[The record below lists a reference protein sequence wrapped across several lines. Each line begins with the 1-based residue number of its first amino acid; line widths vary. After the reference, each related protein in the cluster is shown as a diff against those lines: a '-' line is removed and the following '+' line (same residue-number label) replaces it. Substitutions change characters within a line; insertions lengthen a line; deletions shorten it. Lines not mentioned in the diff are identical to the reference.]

1 MILRQFRGSGPGT
14 IILIVVTFSLVWAS
28 AFISLRHQFSLYFDL
43 DPMPL
48 YGLLSD
54 LVGTNP
60 MPGIIFALSLIT
72 VMVFSMVNLNSKL
85 IFINER
91 TFLPAVIYILLS
103 GLFPQYQVMNP
114 AVIGAIFLMFAI
126 RRIMEAYRVQ
136 GIAYNFFDASIL
148 IGIGSLFY
156 ANLIWFGLLVFIGIG
171 LLRTWNLKEVF
182 ISLTGLLTPFVMA
195 FAIFY
200 ISGRDL
206 RELMNLFEYNLFGK
220 PSEYALSGLTIF
232 AISFTG
238 LITAIAVIYLI
249 MTMNTKMIRPRKT
262 FSLLLWLLVLSIL
275 LFIFVRSV
283 SVEIIWITAIPVSY
297 ILSHYFIGAKKK
309 WAPEISFSLL
319 YVLILLIQIW
329 YLK

>member
-1 MILRQFRGSGPGT
+1 MILRQFRGTGPGT
-14 IILIVVTFSLVWAS
+14 IILIVVTFSFVWAS
-28 AFISLRHQFSLYFDL
+28 AFIRLRHQFSLYFDL

-60 MPGIIFALSLIT
+60 IPGIIFTLSLIT
-72 VMVFSMVNLNSKL
+72 VMAFSMVNLNSKL

-91 TFLPAVIYILLS
+91 TFLPAAIYILLS

-182 ISLTGLLTPFVMA
+182 ISLTGLLTPFVIA

-206 RELMNLFEYNLFGK
+206 RELMDLFEYNLFGK
-220 PSEYALSGLTIF
+220 PSEYAFSGLTIF

-238 LITAIAVIYLI
+238 FITAVAVIYLI

-283 SVEIIWITAIPVSY
+283 SVEMIWITAIPVSY

-309 WAPEISFSLL
+309 WVSEISFSLL

>member
-1 MILRQFRGSGPGT
+1 MILRQFRGTGPGT

-28 AFISLRHQFSLYFDL
+28 AFIRLRHQFSLYFDL

-60 MPGIIFALSLIT
+60 VPGIIFTLLLVILMA
-72 VMVFSMVNLNSKL
+72 FSIVNLNSKL

-103 GLFPQYQVMNP
+103 GLFPRYQVLNP
-114 AVIGAIFLMFAI
+114 AVIGAIFLMIAI

-136 GIAYNFFDASIL
+136 GIAYNFFDAALL

-156 ANLIWFGLLVFIGIG
+156 ANLIWFGLLVLIGIG
-171 LLRTWNLKEVF
+171 LIRTWNLKEVF
-182 ISLTGLLTPFVMA
+182 ISLTGLLTPFLIA

-200 ISGRDL
+200 ISGRDP
-206 RELMNLFEYNLFGK
+206 RELMVLFQYNLFGR
-220 PSEYALSGLTIF
+220 PSEYAFSGLTI
-232 AISFTG
+232 AVISFTG
-238 LITAIAVIYLI
+238 LITLLAVMYLF

-262 FSLLLWLLVLSIL
+262 FSLLLWLLVMSIL

-283 SVEIIWITAIPVSY
+283 SVEMIWITAIPVSY
-297 ILSHYFIGAKKK
+297 ILSHYFIGVKKK
-309 WAPEISFSLL
+309 WLPEIFFSML
-319 YVLILLIQIW
+319 YIAILVIQVW
-329 YLK
+329 HLK